1 MVERITF
8 DRCKKIKYPYGKYNC
23 WFPNHPAQQFPY
35 HSALGCSQSP
45 KKTNSGFYII
55 ATECRSFKSN
65 LSILYYTHNPQTLFM
80 LILRVENSVS
90 LRKRGLT
97 FFWPYHCSFPEKPQ
111 SLLRQ
116 EDPGHRC
123 VDQERA
129 SVPLRLPGRRN
140 SITRGLV
147 AATELS
153 YSFPSW
159 SIHRPSVRLWG
170 QEDMSREAKTGILS
184 HVNGGEV
191 EYRLIKHCWCRH
203 ILELQQIRQ

>member
-8 DRCKKIKYPYGKYNC
+8 DRCKKIKYPCGKYNC
-23 WFPNHPAQQFPY
+23 WFPNHLAQQFPY
-35 HSALGCSQSP
+35 HSALWCSQSP
-45 KKTNSGFYII
+45 KKMNSGFYII
-55 ATECRSFKSN
+55 ATECRGFKSN

-90 LRKRGLT
+90 LHKRGLT
-97 FFWPYHCSFPEKPQ
+97 FFWPYHCSLP
-111 SLLRQ
+111 
-116 EDPGHRC
+116 
-123 VDQERA
+123 ERA

-140 SITRGLV
+140 SITRGLI

-191 EYRLIKHCWCRH
+191 ECRLIKHCWCRH
-203 ILELQQIRQ
+203 ILELQHIRQ

>member
-1 MVERITF
+1 MSKCLSTF
-8 DRCKKIKYPYGKYNC
+8 RQLPSHYSYKIHGWLRESHLTDAKKIKYPYGKYNC
-23 WFPNHPAQQFPY
+23 WFPNHLAQQFPY

-45 KKTNSGFYII
+45 KKTNSGFFII
-55 ATECRSFKSN
+55 ATECRGFKSN
-65 LSILYYTHNPQTLFM
+65 LSILYYIHNPQTLFM

-90 LRKRGLT
+90 LHKRGLT
-97 FFWPYHCSFPEKPQ
+97 FFWPYHCSLPEKPQ

-140 SITRGLV
+140 SITRGLIV
-147 AATELS
+147 TTELS

-159 SIHRPSVRLWG
+159 SIHSHQLGCRDRKTWVEKPK
-170 QEDMSREAKTGILS
+170 QESWAM
-184 HVNGGEV
+184 
-191 EYRLIKHCWCRH
+191 
-203 ILELQQIRQ
+203 